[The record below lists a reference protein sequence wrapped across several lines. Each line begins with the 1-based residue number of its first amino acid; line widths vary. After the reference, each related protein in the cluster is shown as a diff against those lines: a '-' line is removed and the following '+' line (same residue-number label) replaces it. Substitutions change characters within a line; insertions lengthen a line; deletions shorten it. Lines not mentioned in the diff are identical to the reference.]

1 MSKGCI
7 YYLVWVTIIILF
19 KSFFI
24 VNKFREVF
32 HDGLPGVPP
41 KRKIDFGIDFLPETQ
56 PTFTTPYRMAPSKH
70 KELKDQLK
78 YLLGKGFIR
87 LSISTWSALVLFIW
101 TKMIHL
107 VYILTTDKCRRLQ

>member
-78 YLLGKGFIR
+78 YLLDNGFIR
-87 LSISTWSALVLFIW
+87 LSI
-101 TKMIHL
+101 
-107 VYILTTDKCRRLQ
+107 